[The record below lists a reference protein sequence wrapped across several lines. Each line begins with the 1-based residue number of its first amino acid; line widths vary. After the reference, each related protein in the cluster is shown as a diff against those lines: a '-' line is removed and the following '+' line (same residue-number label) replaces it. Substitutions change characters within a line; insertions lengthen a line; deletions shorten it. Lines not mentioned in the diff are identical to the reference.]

1 MTGHTISGTAAFNSQ
16 TSWAEFSVSAN
27 LAEDVARDLEEV
39 LEKRRVETCLVS
51 MEAEWSTPEVIILL
65 RPALTID
72 PFPAWRPPLC
82 PKDTAKSKNCP
93 FELCLYGIRE
103 LW

>member
-1 MTGHTISGTAAFNSQ
+1 M
-16 TSWAEFSVSAN
+16 SAN

-65 RPALTID
+65 RPALIID
-72 PFPAWRPPLC
+72 PFPTWRPPLC
-82 PKDTAKSKNCP
+82 PKDTVKGKKCP

-103 LW
+103 LGQQHQDINQSEHSILKDLDQ